1 MKKNL
6 AELDFAE
13 GEMLLIDKPIGW
25 TSFAVVAQLKKWT
38 KAKIG
43 HAGTLD
49 PLASGLMILCTGKF
63 TKKLSTLIGLP
74 KSYTGI
80 IHLGETTPTFDLESI
95 PTNQK
100 DISHISADHVSEV
113 IEKFKGDITQFP
125 PIHSALKQAGKPL
138 YELARQ
144 GKEVIVQSRSLHI
157 STFNI
162 TQFDIPDLHFLISC
176 SSGTYI
182 RSIANDVGEALE
194 CGGYLKSLTR
204 TAIGEHHIEDSFTI
218 DEMAYHFGSKMNAR
232 IILPA
237 SERV

>member
-1 MKKNL
+1 MKREL
-6 AELDFAE
+6 ASMKFDE

-25 TSFAVVAQLKKWT
+25 SSFAVVAQLKKWT

-49 PLASGLMILCTGKF
+49 PLASGLMICCTGKF
-63 TKKLSTLIGLP
+63 TKKLTGLIGLP

-95 PTNQK
+95 PENGK
-100 DISHISADHVSEV
+100 EISNITDETIEQV
-113 IEKFKGDITQFP
+113 IANFRGDITQFP
-125 PIHSALKQAGKPL
+125 PIHSALKQEGKPI

-144 GKEVIVQSRSLHI
+144 GKEVIVKSRELHI
-157 STFNI
+157 SR
-162 TQFDIPDLHFLISC
+162 FDITDNQLPELHFHISC

-182 RSIANDVGEALE
+182 RSIANDVGEQLG
-194 CGGYLKSLTR
+194 CGGYLQSLRR
-204 TAIGEHHIEDSFTI
+204 TAIGEHLIENSYTI
-218 DEMAYHFGSKMNAR
+218 DEMAEFFGSKMNAR